1 MTDQTPL
8 LEARGVSR
16 HYPVHRGRGRQLLRA
31 VEDVSLTVYAGE
43 TLGVV
48 GESGCGKSTLGRV
61 LVGLDRATAGDV
73 TFSGKPL
80 DTKSPWAVRHE
91 VQIIFQDPYASLNPR
106 MTVARAIS
114 EVLRVH
120 ELCPRKEIPTRLAE
134 LLGRVGLAADLAD
147 RRPHQL
153 SGGERQRVVIARAL
167 AAGPRLIVA
176 DEAVSALDVS
186 IRAQVLNLFT
196 RLQDELELTYVF
208 ISHDLSVIRHISQRV
223 VVMYLGRIVERAPT
237 AELFRAPRHP
247 YTQGLLHA
255 IPSVDPDHRDPERAL
270 GGDVPDPISPPSGC
284 AFHPRCPLAT
294 ERCATEIPA
303 LRATAAA
310 GMVACH
316 HAEVGPVSDGP
327 GDDRGPRFVGGQ
339 AV

>member
-1 MTDQTPL
+1 MAEHTPL

-16 HYPVHRGRGRQLLRA
+16 HYPVHRGRGKQLLRA

-61 LVGLDRATAGDV
+61 LVGLDRATAGEV
-73 TFSGKPL
+73 TFSGRPL
-80 DTKSPWAVRHE
+80 NTNSPWEVRRE
-91 VQIIFQDPYASLNPR
+91 VQIVFQDPYASLNPR
-106 MTVARAIS
+106 LTVGRAIA

-120 ELCPRKEIPTRLAE
+120 DLCPRKEIPQRVEE
-134 LLGRVGLAADLAD
+134 LLSRVGLAPDLAG

-196 RLQDELELTYVF
+196 QLQDELELTYVF
-208 ISHDLSVIRHISQRV
+208 ISHDLSVIRHVSRRV

-237 AELFRAPRHP
+237 DELFRAPRHP
-247 YTQGLLHA
+247 YTKGLLAA
-255 IPSVDPDHRDPERAL
+255 IPSVDPDQGDSERAL
-270 GGDVPDPISPPSGC
+270 GGDVPDPITPPSGC
-284 AFHPRCPLAT
+284 PFHPRCPLAT
-294 ERCATEIPA
+294 EKCAAETPQ
-303 LRATAAA
+303 LRATDA
-310 GMVACH
+310 GGEVACH
-316 HAEVGPVSDGP
+316 HAELGPVANDLALRDASS
-327 GDDRGPRFVGGQ
+327 
-339 AV
+339 

>member
-1 MTDQTPL
+1 MIRDPP
-8 LEARGVSR
+8 LEAQGISR
-16 HYPVHRGRGRQLLRA
+16 HYPIRRGRGKQLLRA

-48 GESGCGKSTLGRV
+48 GQSGCGKSTLGRV
-61 LVGLDRATAGDV
+61 LVGLDQATAGEV
-73 TFSGKPL
+73 TFSGRPL
-80 DTKSPWAVRHE
+80 DTKSPWEVRRQ
-91 VQIIFQDPYASLNPR
+91 VQIVFQDPYASLNPR
-106 MTVARAIS
+106 LTVARAIG
-114 EVLRVH
+114 EVLKVH
-120 ELCPRKEIPTRLAE
+120 DVCPRKEIPGRVEE
-134 LLGRVGLAADLAD
+134 LLGRVGLAPDLAH

-208 ISHDLSVIRHISQRV
+208 ISHDLSVIRHVSQRV

-247 YTQGLLHA
+247 YTKGLLAA
-255 IPSVDPDHRDPERAL
+255 IPSVDPDQRDDERAL
-270 GGDVPDPISPPSGC
+270 AGDVPDPITPPSGC
-284 AFHPRCPLAT
+284 SFHPRCPLAT
-294 ERCATEIPA
+294 EKCATQAPE
-303 LRATAAA
+303 LRATAS
-310 GMVACH
+310 GGEVSCH
-316 HAEVGPVSDGP
+316 HADLGPAGGDP
-327 GDDRGPRFVGGQ
+327 GDDRGQRFVGGQ
-339 AV
+339 TA